1 MTREE
6 EIIDAARVRADRH
19 EIAEKELH
27 NYSSQ
32 LYFYDRIYNA
42 EIASFEAGV
51 KWSDEHQNN
60 VWHDANI
67 VIPPQD
73 EEVIVLIDDIH
84 CGSNYKIA
92 FGHIVDKTRCVDYNG
107 WNIPD
112 VVCWMPCPQI
122 PYEKEE

>member
-6 EIIDAARVRADRH
+6 EIIEAARTRAERHHVAEMELFRGDRC
-19 EIAEKELH
+19 
-27 NYSSQ
+27 NYS
-32 LYFYDRIYNA
+32 YERIYRS
-42 EIASFEAGV
+42 ERASFEAGAEWADSHPV
-51 KWSDEHQNN
+51 N

-67 VIPPQD
+67 VVPPQD

-112 VVCWMPCPQI
+112 VVCWMPCPKI
-122 PYEKEE
+122 PYWNEE